1 MAFMKSKVQMRRFRF
16 FAYFAV
22 TLCLFG
28 LLTRFIYNTSVFRPM
43 LNFHEVDPGKF
54 YRSAQMTPTELRE
67 AIKQYGIRTVIN
79 LRGDHHEDAWYTDE
93 QSLLKSL
100 GVRMV
105 DVSFSTYT
113 VPPPKELK
121 KYVETIINTERPI
134 LVHCRAGAD
143 RTGEASAIYAMEF
156 MDQSREQAL
165 EQLSLRYLHVSYFQ
179 PAQRVL
185 IENYQGLRWVE
196 EEYSPCSPLF
206 FPYAAGQRECVTRQ
220 HFTGR
225 KAQALKDGWSGT
237 LWQRVKSTI
246 RQD

>member
-1 MAFMKSKVQMRRFRF
+1 MRRFRLF
-16 FAYFAV
+16 SYLAV
-22 TLCLFG
+22 TFCLLG
-28 LLTRFIYNTSVFRPM
+28 LLVRFIYHTSVFRPM

-54 YRSAQMTPTELRE
+54 YRSAQMTPDELRD

-79 LRGDHHEDAWYTDE
+79 LRGDHPEDAWYTDE
-93 QSLLKSL
+93 QSLLKSV

-113 VPPPKELK
+113 VPRPAELK
-121 KYVETIINTERPI
+121 KYVETISNAERPI

-165 EQLSLRYLHVSYFQ
+165 EQLSIKYLHVSYFQ
-179 PAQRVL
+179 PAQKVL

-196 EEYSPCSPLF
+196 EEYSPCSPAF
-206 FPYAAGQRECVTRQ
+206 FPYAAGQRECLSRQ
-220 HFTGR
+220 HFIGR
-225 KAQALKDGWSGT
+225 QAQSLSEDWGGK
-237 LWQRVKSTI
+237 LWQKVRTSV